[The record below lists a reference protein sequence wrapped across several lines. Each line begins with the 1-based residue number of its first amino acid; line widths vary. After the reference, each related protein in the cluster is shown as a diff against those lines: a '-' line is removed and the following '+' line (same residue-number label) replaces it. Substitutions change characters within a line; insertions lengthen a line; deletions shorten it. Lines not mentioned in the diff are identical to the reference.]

1 MATFEIPLSA
11 DAQTFTVA
19 LAGVSYRLTVVW
31 SSAGKV
37 WLLDI
42 ATVAGV
48 SLLRGIPLVANENLL
63 APYGYLEI
71 GGQLIAQT
79 DNAPNVPPTY
89 ENLGTE
95 GHLYFI
101 TP

>member
-11 DAQTFTVA
+11 DAQTFTIA